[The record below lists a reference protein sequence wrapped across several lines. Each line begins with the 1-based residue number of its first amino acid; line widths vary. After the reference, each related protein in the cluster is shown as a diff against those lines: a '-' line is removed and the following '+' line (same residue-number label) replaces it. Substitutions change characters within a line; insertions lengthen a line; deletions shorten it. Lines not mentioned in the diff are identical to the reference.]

1 MRYIKLNELISKFFL
16 KLPFFVIIYIIS
28 FIILKLASPSFTYDY
43 EIKNT
48 VSPGVI
54 ADQIFEKE
62 GKLVARIDNTLF
74 RNKYNKAGGVSK
86 YAVSLNKVSMVEVTF
101 KGDSKEQIFVDTE
114 IFIDLLQSDFRS
126 IKNQSKVRD
135 RYVKFYETE
144 IEKLNK
150 ISSKEKNAETKVDS
164 SFEYAFKNLV
174 NVSKDSNLSRQRV
187 DVSEKLIRSQS
198 DENIVWLYSMNLS
211 DVAPANYNTLIAI
224 ASFAFTM
231 FIYFSL
237 LLIRYGKKFDD

>member
-1 MRYIKLNELISKFFL
+1 M
-16 KLPFFVIIYIIS
+16 
-28 FIILKLASPSFTYDY
+28 
-43 EIKNT
+43 
-48 VSPGVI
+48 
-54 ADQIFEKE
+54 
-62 GKLVARIDNTLF
+62 
-74 RNKYNKAGGVSK
+74 
-86 YAVSLNKVSMVEVTF
+86 
-101 KGDSKEQIFVDTE
+101 
-114 IFIDLLQSDFRS
+114 
-126 IKNQSKVRD
+126 
-135 RYVKFYETE
+135 
-144 IEKLNK
+144 
-150 ISSKEKNAETKVDS
+150 
-164 SFEYAFKNLV
+164 